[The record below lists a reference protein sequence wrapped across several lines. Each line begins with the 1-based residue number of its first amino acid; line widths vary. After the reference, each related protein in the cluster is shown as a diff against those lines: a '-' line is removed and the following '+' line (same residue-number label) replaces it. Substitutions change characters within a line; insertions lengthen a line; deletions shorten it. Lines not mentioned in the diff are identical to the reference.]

1 MDCSSLGSGRIGG
14 RTVGELGTNVGS
26 IGSIGL
32 GAGSCFGSRFVVRLG
47 TAWRCP
53 TTSFGLA
60 LSLISK
66 SIIRPV
72 FFILDVYQLRLL
84 FVAFS
89 D

>member
-1 MDCSSLGSGRIGG
+1 MGSGRVGG
-14 RTVGELGTNVGS
+14 RRVGELGRHVGS

-60 LSLISK
+60 LSLISQ
-66 SIIRPV
+66 SIIAPV
-72 FFILDVYQLRLL
+72 FSILDFYHFRLL